1 MNSDFDKM
9 MEKVSAD
16 EELQQ
21 LKAKMEDM
29 RLRRNAASR
38 KYHTKRRE
46 NDPEFCERM
55 REKQRNWYHSHIAE
69 MKAFSDAWR
78 KSNPEKISETNK
90 RAKDRIKALMASD
103 PEYKAKMEEKYR
115 IYEENRKKKREQRK
129 RNGVARFMEQ
139 ELNKWMEIPLEEL

>member
-1 MNSDFDKM
+1 MNSDFDSM

-16 EELQQ
+16 EELRL

-29 RLRRNAASR
+29 RLKRNEASR

-55 REKQRNWYHSHIAE
+55 REKQRNWYRSHMAE
-69 MKAFSDAWR
+69 IKAMNDTWN
-78 KSNPEKISETNK
+78 KSHPEKISEINK